1 MNAEITWDLV
11 MSDDMT
17 FAEGCFR
24 LEGEPWQVVIA
35 FKSGGVH
42 SPGVRTNLRWNSGVT
57 GMNIILNDD
66 ERINKEVLLQIM
78 SSSLGVERWTEVKG
92 PDSMA
97 LR

>member
-1 MNAEITWDLV
+1 
-11 MSDDMT
+11 
-17 FAEGCFR
+17 
-24 LEGEPWQVVIA
+24 
-35 FKSGGVH
+35 
-42 SPGVRTNLRWNSGVT
+42 
-57 GMNIILNDD
+57 MNIILNDD